1 MSIALNLLVMGKTGT
16 GKSSFIN
23 YLASGEKVKVG
34 AGKRITEEVIKKVDI
49 NNFKV
54 AMYDTR
60 AIEVGSCWENSIFAS
75 FDAVKKKAD
84 FDIILYCFS
93 SLENDLENKEIEKI
107 VEIRRNKKIIF
118 IVTSDDIKKSAENGV
133 LRKLKGMGYTENDF
147 VMVNS
152 EEKLF
157 LTGEKSLSYGKNEVF
172 KAIRNKVEEEI
183 AMDINSD
190 FNIVISRRIPMW
202 SLRCKNELKSNK
214 SFFKMK
220 DERKDDDDLV
230 DDFNRYLKE
239 TEEALNEELKDILKK
254 TYQKYDMLYD
264 KSILKKCDDIL
275 ITSKLYIPDNNK
287 KGCSPSII
295 DKIEKHLERYWRD
308 NLKIVINNFGS

>member
-1 MSIALNLLVMGKTGT
+1 NIALNLLVMGKTGI

-23 YLASGEKVKVG
+23 YLAGEEVVKFG
-34 AGKRITEEVIKKVDI
+34 AGKRVTEEIIKKVDI
-49 NNFKV
+49 NDFKV
-54 AMYDTR
+54 AIYDTR
-60 AIEVGSCWENSIFAS
+60 AVEIESCWENSIFAS
-75 FDAVKKKAD
+75 FDAIKKKAD

-93 SLENDLENKEIEKI
+93 ALEKDLDNKELEKI

-118 IVTSDDIKKSAENGV
+118 VVTSDDIKKNNDNNV
-133 LRKLKGMGYTENDF
+133 LRKLKDMGYTENDF

-157 LTGEKSLSYGKNEVF
+157 LSGKKSSKYGKENVF
-172 KAIRNKVEEEI
+172 RAIRKKIEEEI
-183 AMDINSD
+183 AMQINSD
-190 FNIVISRRIPMW
+190 FQIVISRRIPMW

-239 TEEALNEELKDILKK
+239 TEDALNDELKDILRK
-254 TYQKYDMLYD
+254 TYKKYNMIYD
-264 KSILKKCDDIL
+264 KSVLEKCDSVMV
-275 ITSKLYIPDNNK
+275 TSKLYIPDNNK

-295 DKIEKHLERYWRD
+295 DKIEKHLERYWKD
-308 NLKIVINNFGS
+308 NLRNVVNNFGN

>member
-1 MSIALNLLVMGKTGT
+1 MNIALNLLVMGKTGS

-23 YLASGEKVKVG
+23 YLAGEEKVKVG
-34 AGKRITEEVIKKVDI
+34 AGKRITEEIIKKIDM
-49 NNFKV
+49 NNFRV

-60 AIEVGSCWENSIFAS
+60 AIEIGLCWENSIFAS
-75 FDAVKKKAD
+75 FDTIKKKAD

-118 IVTSDDIKKSAENGV
+118 VVTSDDIKRNSDNSL
-133 LRKLKGMGYTENDF
+133 LRKLKGMGYTESDF

-152 EEKLF
+152 EEKVF
-157 LTGEKSLSYGKNEVF
+157 LTGEKSLSYGKDEVF
-172 KAIRNKVEEEI
+172 KAIKKNVEEEI
-183 AMDINSD
+183 AMQINSD

-220 DERKDDDDLV
+220 DERKDEDDLV

-239 TEEALNEELKDILKK
+239 TEEALNDELKDILKK
-254 TYQKYDMLYD
+254 TYKKYEVLYD
-264 KSILKKCDDIL
+264 KSILKKCDDIMV
-275 ITSKLYIPDNNK
+275 TSKLYIPDNNK

-295 DKIEKHLERYWRD
+295 EKIEKHLERYWKD
-308 NLKIVINNFGS
+308 NLKIVVNNFGK